1 VTRRPAAL
9 LLAAVLVVPACTS
22 RTAGPAEAAP
32 PASPTTTT
40 TTVVTTTTT
49 TPPPP
54 PPAKAKDGGNIA
66 ACRDAVCEVRLA
78 RRTVIPVDP
87 ATGIAEVS
95 VESIT
100 GDEVSA
106 AITLSTGHFT
116 MNCTGD
122 DACRT
127 SFVGTSP
134 PVAFATAHPGARV
147 SINKLVLS
155 VPAAA
160 GGTAILRLGRG

>member
-1 VTRRPAAL
+1 MTRRPAAL

-22 RTAGPAEAAP
+22 RTAPADAAP
-32 PASPTTTT
+32 PAAPTTT

-49 TPPPP
+49 PS
-54 PPAKAKDGGNIA
+54 PPAKARDGGNIA
-66 ACRDAVCEVRLA
+66 ACRDAVCEVRLG

-87 ATGIAEVS
+87 ATGIAEVA

-106 AITLSTGHFT
+106 AITLSTGHFS

-134 PVAFATAHPGARV
+134 PVAFATAHPGAHV
-147 SINKLVLS
+147 SINEVVLS

-160 GGTAILRLGRG
+160 DGTAILRLGRG